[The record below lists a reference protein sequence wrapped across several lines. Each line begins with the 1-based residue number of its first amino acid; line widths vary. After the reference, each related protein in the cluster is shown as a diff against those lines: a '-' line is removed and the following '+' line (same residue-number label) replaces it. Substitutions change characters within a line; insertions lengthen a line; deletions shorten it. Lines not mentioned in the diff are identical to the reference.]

1 MRIIIKFIFKIFAII
16 MYRPKIVGKENL
28 PKEGG
33 ALLCPNHVSNLDA
46 AVIVAM
52 FKRKVNVLAK
62 EELFKNGFL
71 CWIADLFGIYPVK
84 RGKAD
89 MQAIKISLTL
99 LKRNE
104 ILLMFPE
111 GTRNGMEKG
120 IKPKNGAVL
129 IAATAGKP
137 IIPIGIQ
144 GSFKPFTKVIV
155 NIGKPID
162 YSNLKEEVKDKE
174 QATELTNELM
184 EKIVYLRDQ
193 DVKTLKKTKNNVKGG
208 NNGNR

>member
-16 MYRPKIVGKENL
+16 IYRPKIVGKENL

-52 FKRKVNVLAK
+52 FQRKVNVLAK
-62 EELFKNGFL
+62 EELFKNKFL

-84 RGKAD
+84 RGAAD
-89 MQAIKISLTL
+89 MQAIKVSLKILKHDGL
-99 LKRNE
+99 LL
-104 ILLMFPE
+104 IFPE
-111 GTRNGMEKG
+111 GTRNGMAKG
-120 IKPKNGAVL
+120 VKPKNGAVL
-129 IAATAGKP
+129 IAGTAQKP

-144 GSFKPFTKVIV
+144 GSFKPFTRVIV

-162 YSNLKEEVKDKE
+162 YTNLNEEIKDKE
-174 QATELTNELM
+174 QATKLTAELM
-184 EKIVYLRDQ
+184 KTIVDLRDE
-193 DVKTLKKTKNNVKGG
+193 DTRKKKKLKKGE
-208 NNGNR
+208 

>member
-1 MRIIIKFIFKIFAII
+1 MRVIIKFIFKIFAII
-16 MYRPKIVGKENL
+16 LYRPKIVGKENL
-28 PKEGG
+28 PKDGG

-104 ILLMFPE
+104 LLLMFPE
-111 GTRNGMEKG
+111 GTRNGMAKG

-144 GSFKPFTKVIV
+144 GSFNPFTKVIV

-162 YSNLKEEVKDKE
+162 YSKLKEEVKDKE
-174 QATELTNELM
+174 QASELTKELM
-184 EKIVYLRDQ
+184 KEIVHLRDQ
-193 DVKTLKKTKNNVKGG
+193 NVKQLKKNQTKNLT
-208 NNGNR
+208 

>member
-1 MRIIIKFIFKIFAII
+1 MRVIIKFIFKIFAII
-16 MYRPKIVGKENL
+16 IYRPKILGKENI
-28 PKEGG
+28 PEAGG
-33 ALLCPNHVSNLDA
+33 AMLCPNHIHNLDA

-62 EELFKNGFL
+62 EELFKNRFL

-89 MQAIKISLTL
+89 MQAIKTSLTL
-99 LKRNE
+99 LKKDE

-111 GTRNGMEKG
+111 GTRNGMAKG
-120 IKPKNGAVL
+120 INPKNGAVL
-129 IAATAGKP
+129 IAATAKKP

-144 GSFKPFTKVIV
+144 GNFKPFTKVII

-174 QATELTNELM
+174 EATKLTQQLM
-184 EKIVYLRDQ
+184 EEIVKLRDENIKK
-193 DVKTLKKTKNNVKGG
+193 KTLI
-208 NNGNR
+208 

>member
-1 MRIIIKFIFKIFAII
+1 MRVIIKFIFKIFAII
-16 MYRPKIVGKENL
+16 LYRPKIVGKENL
-28 PKEGG
+28 PKDGG
-33 ALLCPNHVSNLDA
+33 ALLCPNHVGNLDA

-89 MQAIKISLTL
+89 IQAIKISLTL

-104 ILLMFPE
+104 LLLMFPE
-111 GTRNGMEKG
+111 GTRNGMAKG

-162 YSNLKEEVKDKE
+162 YSKLKEEVKDKE
-174 QATELTNELM
+174 QASELTKDLM
-184 EKIVYLRDQ
+184 KEIVHLRDQ
-193 DVKTLKKTKNNVKGG
+193 NVKQLKKNQTKNLT
-208 NNGNR
+208 

>member
-1 MRIIIKFIFKIFAII
+1 MRVIIKFIFKIFAII
-16 MYRPKIVGKENL
+16 LYRPKIVGKENL
-28 PKEGG
+28 PKDGG
-33 ALLCPNHVSNLDA
+33 ALLCPNHVSTLDA

-52 FKRKVNVLAK
+52 LKRKVNVLAK

-104 ILLMFPE
+104 LLLMFPE
-111 GTRNGMEKG
+111 GTRNGMAKG

-162 YSNLKEEVKDKE
+162 YSKLKEEVKDKE
-174 QATELTNELM
+174 QASELTKDLM
-184 EKIVYLRDQ
+184 KEIVHLRDQ
-193 DVKTLKKTKNNVKGG
+193 NVKQLKKNQTKNLT
-208 NNGNR
+208 